1 MSFFERRAEVA
12 LDRPVLVMSL
22 EGWVD
27 AGFGATAASAAIV
40 ESMETEVVG
49 VFDTD
54 ALLDHRA
61 RRPLVR
67 VIDGVNAGLTWPTLT
82 LRAGQDSYG
91 RDVLLLFGPEPDH
104 HWKAFTDEVVA
115 VARSLGVR
123 LVVGLGAFPA
133 PTPHTRPVRLTTTAT
148 SSDLAAQVG
157 FMHGAIEVPAGAQAA
172 LEEAFGHAGIAAVGL
187 WARVP
192 HYIAAMPYAPASV
205 ALVDGLNAIAGLDLA
220 VDELREAAEQ
230 SRRRID
236 ELVSQ
241 NDEHQALVSQ
251 LEAQADAEAM
261 QSDEIPSGDEL
272 AAELER
278 FLRQQ
283 GDPGSGSA

>member
-1 MSFFERRAEVA
+1 
-12 LDRPVLVMSL
+12 MSL

-27 AGFGATAASAAIV
+27 AGFGATTASAAIV
-40 ESMETEVVG
+40 NALDTEVVG
-49 VFDTD
+49 EFDTD

-67 VIDGVNAGLTWPTLT
+67 VVDGVNAGLTWPTLT
-82 LRAGQDSYG
+82 LRAASDPYG
-91 RDVLLLFGPEPDH
+91 NDLLLLFGPEPDH
-104 HWKAFTDEVVA
+104 CWKAFTDEVVA
-115 VARSLGVR
+115 LARSFGVR

-133 PTPHTRPVRLTTTAT
+133 PAPHTRPVRLTTTAT
-148 SSDLAAQVG
+148 SADLAAQVG

-172 LEEAFGHAGIAAVGL
+172 LEEAFGHAGLPAVGL

-192 HYIAAMPYAPASV
+192 HYIAAMPYPAASV
-205 ALVDGLNAIAGLDLA
+205 ALVEGLNAVAGLDLETE
-220 VDELREAAEQ
+220 ELRAAADQ
-230 SRRRID
+230 SLRRID

-241 NDEHQALVSQ
+241 NDEHRALVAQ
-251 LEAQADAEAM
+251 LETQADAESM
-261 QSDEIPSGDEL
+261 SSEDLPSGEEL

-283 GDPGSGSA
+283 GDAGPGTA

>member
-1 MSFFERRAEVA
+1 MSFFERRSDVI
-12 LDRPVLVMSL
+12 LHSPVLIVAL

-27 AGFGATAASAAIV
+27 AGFGATTASAAIV
-40 ESMETEVVG
+40 GSMESEVVG

-67 VIDGVNAGLTWPTLT
+67 VVDGVNAGLSWPTLS
-82 LRAGQDSYG
+82 LRAAQDG
-91 RDVLLLFGPEPDH
+91 GGNDLLLLFGPEPDH
-104 HWKAFTDEVVA
+104 CWRAFTDEVVSI
-115 VARSLGVR
+115 ARSFGVR

-133 PTPHTRPVRLTTTAT
+133 PVPHTRPVKLTSTAT
-148 SSDLAAQVG
+148 SSDLAERVG
-157 FMHGAIEVPAGAQAA
+157 FMHASIEVPAGAQAA
-172 LEEAFGHAGIAAVGL
+172 LEEAFGEAGIEATGL

-192 HYIAAMPYAPASV
+192 HYIAAMPYPAASV
-205 ALVDGLNAIAGLDLA
+205 ALIDGLNALAGTAIDCS
-220 VDELREAAEQ
+220 ELRTAAEA

-241 NDEHQALVSQ
+241 NDEHEELVAQ
-251 LEAQADAEAM
+251 LEAQAEAEEE
-261 QSDEIPSGDEL
+261 SIPSGEEL

-283 GDPGSGSA
+283 GEAGQ

>member
-1 MSFFERRAEVA
+1 MTFFERRADVA

-40 ESMETEVVG
+40 NAIDTEVVG

-82 LRAGQDSYG
+82 LRAGQDAYG
-91 RDVLLLFGPEPDH
+91 RDLLLLFGPEPDH
-104 HWKAFTDEVVA
+104 HWKAFTDEVVSI
-115 VARSLGVR
+115 ARSLGVR
-123 LVVGLGAFPA
+123 LVVGLGAFLA
-133 PTPHTRPVRLTTTAT
+133 PTPHTRPVRLTTTA
-148 SSDLAAQVG
+148 SSASLAARVG

-172 LEEAFGHAGIAAVGL
+172 LEEAFGHAGIDAVGL

-192 HYIAAMPYAPASV
+192 HYIAAMPYPAASV
-205 ALVDGLNAIAGLDLA
+205 ALIEGLNDVAGVEIVADDLR
-220 VDELREAAEQ
+220 DAAEQ

-241 NDEHQALVSQ
+241 NAEHQALVSQ
-251 LEAQADAEAM
+251 LETQADE
-261 QSDEIPSGDEL
+261 EIPGEDLPSGDEL

-278 FLRQQ
+278 FLRQH
-283 GDPGSGSA
+283 GDPGSGLS